1 MKNIWIV
8 CGRIVFWLTWPVLKI
23 RLNLS
28 RRVRA
33 VIYYKDEILVVKS
46 WIGNSKWTIPG
57 GGIKIGEASIDALI
71 REVKEEV
78 GIELKSTSCQNVGD
92 FIYNSTGLRYR
103 YALYA
108 IKLKAKPSINVN
120 KTEIVDAEWLKLSK
134 INQSNS
140 NSDAINAKNW
150 LKS

>member
-23 RLNLS
+23 RLYLS

-71 REVKEEV
+71 REIKEEV
-78 GIELKSTSCQNVGD
+78 GIELKSASCQNVGD
-92 FIYNSTGLRYR
+92 FIYKSTGLRYR
-103 YALYA
+103 YALFA
-108 IKLKAKPSINVN
+108 IKFKAKPIIIAN
-120 KTEIVDAEWLKLSK
+120 KTEIVDTRWLKLSK

-140 NSDAINAKNW
+140 NSDTINAKNW